1 MTQQRLSVNCWTV
14 TLEQDPLSDDL
25 ILPLNEEMLAAT
37 GWQLGDT
44 LVWELST
51 KDNAPC
57 AIISKKQTQENNHD
71 DN

>member
-1 MTQQRLSVNCWTV
+1 MTQERTSVNCWTV
-14 TLEQDPLSDDL
+14 SLETDPETGDL
-25 ILPLNEEMLAAT
+25 MLPLNDEMLAAT

-57 AIISKKQTQENNHD
+57 AIITKKIQENTND
-71 DN
+71 DH